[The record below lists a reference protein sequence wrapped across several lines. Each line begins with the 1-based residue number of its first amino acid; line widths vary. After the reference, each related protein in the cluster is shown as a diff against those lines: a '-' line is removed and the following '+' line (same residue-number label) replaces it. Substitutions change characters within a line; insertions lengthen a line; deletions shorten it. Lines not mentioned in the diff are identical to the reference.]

1 MTKADLIQK
10 VAAECCVS
18 KMDADIAVTSILG
31 GITRA
36 LASGEDVKISGLG
49 TFKVKTREAR
59 QGRNPRTGEAVDI
72 PEKKAVRFI
81 PGAALKVAV
90 QDGRR

>member
-1 MTKADLIQK
+1 MTKADLIEQ
-10 VAAECCVS
+10 VSGANLSRAEAGRAVDAA
-18 KMDADIAVTSILG
+18 IT